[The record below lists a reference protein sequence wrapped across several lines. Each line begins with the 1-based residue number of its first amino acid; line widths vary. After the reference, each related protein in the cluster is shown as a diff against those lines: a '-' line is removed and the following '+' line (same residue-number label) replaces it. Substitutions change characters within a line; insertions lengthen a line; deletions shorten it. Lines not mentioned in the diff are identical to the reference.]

1 MCVLG
6 GWGEGGTLKEPLCAS
21 SCDTSRGLII
31 YDFNLQSRVLRV
43 RDNVSLIPRLTGLG
57 ASAKSGRKLGN

>member
-21 SCDTSRGLII
+21 SCDTSRGLFMI
-31 YDFNLQSRVLRV
+31 STCRVLRV
-43 RDNVSLIPRLTGLG
+43 RDNVSLIRRLTGMG
-57 ASAKSGRKLGN
+57 ASAKSGELSLCRH